1 MTTTMQTTT
10 KYFADTKV
18 SAEAIVDQ
26 QKAEHGEYLK
36 SHTITKKTKKE
47 VEYYIVLV
55 TVEYYKDKDLVVTE
69 Q

>member
-18 SAEAIVDQ
+18 AAEAIVDQ

-36 SHTITKKTKKE
+36 SHTITKKTKKKWN
-47 VEYYIVLV
+47 IILS
-55 TVEYYKDKDLVVTE
+55 
-69 Q
+69 